1 MAIDP
6 ICKMTVDEKTAR
18 FVSDVGGKKTFFC
31 SQHCR
36 ETFEAQFEKKQKKK
50 TMQPPELPMATEDQ
64 QARFPKKA
72 SQSSDSKTPKPL
84 SKTQKTMIPI
94 GGMHCANCAN
104 TIEKAL
110 VKTPGVVNAN
120 VNFASEKAN
129 VEFDANT
136 GSEQKII
143 DAINATGYKALVGK
157 AEHEMDHSMHSA
169 QEHAAMTKKDEPF
182 DPHAHAHMVEEKDLL
197 LKVKVGAILGFL
209 VMVGS
214 FPEIFGMIPI
224 LSDPRILL
232 FLTIPVQFWVGK
244 TFYEGA
250 YLAAKNKTMDMN
262 TLIFLGT
269 NAAFFYS
276 AGVVLFPESVVTP
289 GQMPTYYFDAAAII
303 TVLILL
309 GRFLEARAKG
319 KTSQAIKKLIGLQ
332 PKTARIIRNGQEM
345 EIEIANVQVGD
356 LIIVRPGEKIPV
368 DGVVKDGHSTVDE
381 SMLTGESMPIEKK
394 AGSNVFGA
402 TINKNGMLQF
412 EATKVGSD
420 TVLAQIIRLV
430 EEAQGSKAPIQKLVD
445 KISGIFVP
453 VVIVL
458 ALVAFGYWY
467 FLAGQSFVFSLT
479 ILIAVLI
486 IACPC
491 ALGLATP
498 TAIMMGTG
506 KGAEMG
512 VLIKNAEAL
521 ELANQATA
529 VVFDKTGT
537 LTEGKPQVTDLVA
550 FNGFSENEVWQM
562 VASVEKNS
570 EHPIGQAI
578 VESAHEKKVSFL
590 KTDSFAA
597 IEGKGVK
604 AHIGKNVVL
613 VGSRKL
619 LTENKI
625 AIDSSVEQQ
634 MIALESQ
641 AKTAVLLAVNKKIAG
656 IVAVADP
663 LKPVSKS
670 AVDSLQKLGREVW
683 MITGDN
689 ARTAQA
695 IAKQLGI
702 SNVMAEVLPNEK
714 SEKIKEL
721 QSKGHKVIMV
731 GDGINDAPALA
742 QADVGIAIGS
752 GTDVAIET
760 GNVVLMR
767 GDVRDVARAID
778 LSRYTVRKIKENLA
792 WAFVYNL
799 VLIPVAMGAL
809 FLFGGPLLN
818 PILAGGAMA
827 FSSVSVTFNSLRMKN
842 YRPLAV

>member
-1 MAIDP
+1 MA
-6 ICKMTVDEKTAR
+6 
-18 FVSDVGGKKTFFC
+18 
-31 SQHCR
+31 
-36 ETFEAQFEKKQKKK
+36 
-50 TMQPPELPMATEDQ
+50 
-64 QARFPKKA
+64 
-72 SQSSDSKTPKPL
+72 
-84 SKTQKTMIPI
+84 KTQKVTIPVS
-94 GGMHCANCAN
+94 GMHCANCAL
-104 TIEKAL
+104 TIEKAVSKVAG
-110 VKTPGVVNAN
+110 VKTAN
-120 VNFASEKAN
+120 VNFASEKLTA
-129 VEFDANT
+129 EFDSDKC
-136 GSEQKII
+136 SEKEIV
-143 DAINATGYKALVGK
+143 AAVNKTGYKALVETPVPASPGG
-157 AEHEMDHSMHSA
+157 MDHSKHSSA
-169 QEHAAMTKKDEPF
+169 EHAVLMNSQEPF

-197 LKVKVGAILGFL
+197 RKVKVGAVLGFL
-209 VMVGS
+209 VMLGS
-214 FPEIFGMIPI
+214 FPEIFGMWPLI
-224 LSDPRILL
+224 SDPRILFL
-232 FLTIPVQFWVGK
+232 LTIPVQFWVGK

-250 YLAAKNKTMDMN
+250 WMAVKNKTMDMN
-262 TLIFLGT
+262 TLVALGT
-269 NAAFFYS
+269 SAAFFYS
-276 AGVVLFPESVVTP
+276 TAVLLFPEFLVAPNEVHA
-289 GQMPTYYFDAAAII
+289 YYFDAAAII

-309 GRFLEARAKG
+309 GRFLESRAKG

-345 EIEIANVQVGD
+345 EIEIAKVQVGD

-368 DGVVKDGHSTVDE
+368 DGIVKEGHSTVDE

-394 AGSNVFGA
+394 TGDSVFGA
-402 TINKNGMLQF
+402 TINKNGVLRF

-445 KISGIFVP
+445 KVAGIFVP
-453 VVIVL
+453 AVIIL
-458 ALVAFGYWY
+458 ALLSFGYW
-467 FLAGQSFVFSLT
+467 FFVAGQSFVFALT

-521 ELANQATA
+521 ELANKATA

-537 LTEGKPQVTDLVA
+537 LTQGKPVVTDLIA
-550 FNGFSENEVWQM
+550 LNGFSEGDVWKF
-562 VASVEKNS
+562 VASAEKNS

-578 VESAHEKKVSFL
+578 VESAEEKKVVLL
-590 KTDSFAA
+590 KADSFSAV
-597 IEGKGVK
+597 EGKGIQAK
-604 AHIGKNVVL
+604 FKKDLVL

-619 LTENKI
+619 LLENKI
-625 AIDSSVEQQ
+625 SIDSKIENQIVD
-634 MIALESQ
+634 LESQ
-641 AKTAVLLAVNKKIAG
+641 AKTTVLVAVNGKIAG
-656 IVAVADP
+656 LVSVADP

-670 AVDSLQKLGREVW
+670 AVELLKKLNREVW
-683 MITGDN
+683 MISGDN
-689 ARTAQA
+689 PRTANA
-695 IAKQLGI
+695 IAGQLGI
-702 SNVMAEVLPNEK
+702 SNVMAEVLPHQK
-714 SEKIKEL
+714 AEKIREL
-721 QSKGHKVIMV
+721 QSRGHKVIMV

-778 LSRYTVRKIKENLA
+778 LSRYTVRKIKENLG

-799 VLIPVAMGAL
+799 LLIPVAMGAL

-827 FSSVSVTFNSLRMKN
+827 FSSVSVTFNSLRMKY
-842 YRPLAV
+842 YRPIAV